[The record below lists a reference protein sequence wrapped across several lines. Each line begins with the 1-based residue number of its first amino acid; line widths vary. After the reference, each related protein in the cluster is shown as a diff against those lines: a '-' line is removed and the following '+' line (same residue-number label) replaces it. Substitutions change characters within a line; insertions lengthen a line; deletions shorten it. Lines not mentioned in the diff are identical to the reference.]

1 MTDCR
6 PGAILDLGE
15 ILATGRPSRVV
26 LFTGGASYE
35 RSGAAA
41 AIEPMLVGMSVERV
55 SGVEPN
61 PTLEDVVDALEVL
74 RRHKPQLVVAVGG
87 GSVLDL
93 AKAARGLGRE
103 TDPRAAVL
111 AGRPSSSAR
120 EVLAPLVA
128 IPTTAGTGSEAT
140 HFAAVYVDG
149 VKHSLGDASFRPEHV
164 VLDSRLTSSMP
175 PRTTA
180 ETGLDALSQA
190 IESIW
195 STRSTDRSLPLARR
209 ALELAWANLEPAVR
223 SPSLDLRT
231 AMCTAAH
238 LSGLAIDTSRTTAAH
253 ALSYVLTTRHGL
265 AHGHAVA
272 LMLGPLLEYNSAVSE
287 ADCNDRRGSA
297 FVRARIVE
305 ILRALGAADGAAGR
319 RLLTGLLER
328 LDLETT
334 LSAVGASSAS
344 SRRVLVDGVDA
355 DRMGNNP
362 RALDRSQLAAIVE
375 SIA

>member
-6 PGAILDLGE
+6 PGAIEGLGE
-15 ILATGRPSRVV
+15 ILATRRPSLVV

-41 AIEPMLVGMSVERV
+41 AIEPMLAGISVEEV
-55 SGVEPN
+55 SDVEPN
-61 PTLEDVVDALEVL
+61 PTLEHVVDAVDVI
-74 RRHKPQLVVAVGG
+74 RRLQPQLLVAVGG

-93 AKAARGLGRE
+93 AKAARGLALE

-111 AGRPSSSAR
+111 SGSSSNR
-120 EVLAPLVA
+120 QVLAPLVA

-140 HFAAVYVDG
+140 HFAAVYVAG
-149 VKHSLGDASFRPEHV
+149 VKHSVGNASFRPEHV
-164 VLDSRLTSSMP
+164 VLDSQLTASMP
-175 PRTTA
+175 ARVTA

-195 STRSTDRSLPLARR
+195 STRSTDESRARARR
-209 ALELAWANLEPAVR
+209 ALELAWNNLEAAAR
-223 SPSLDLRT
+223 SPSPGVRT

-238 LSGLAIDTSRTTAAH
+238 LSGSAIDTSRTTAAH
-253 ALSYVLTTRHGL
+253 ALSYTITARHGV

-272 LMLGPLLEYNSAVSE
+272 LTLGPLLEYNSASN
-287 ADCNDRRGSA
+287 ADYTDPRGPV
-297 FVRARIVE
+297 FVRARIGE
-305 ILRALGAADGAAGR
+305 ILQVLGAADGMAGR
-319 RLLTGLLER
+319 RLLTELLER

-344 SRRVLVDGVDA
+344 ARRAVVDGVDA
-355 DRMGNNP
+355 DRLGNDP
-362 RALDRSQLAAIVE
+362 RALDSAQLAAIVE

>member
-6 PGAILDLGE
+6 PGAIEDLGG
-15 ILATGRPSRVV
+15 ILATRRPSLVV

-41 AIEPMLVGMSVERV
+41 AIEPMLAGISVERV
-55 SGVEPN
+55 SDVAPN
-61 PTLEDVVDALEVL
+61 PTLEHVVDAVEVIRRLEP
-74 RRHKPQLVVAVGG
+74 KLVVAVGG

-93 AKAARGLGRE
+93 AKAARGLAPE
-103 TDPRAAVL
+103 PDPRAAVL
-111 AGRPSSSAR
+111 SGPSSSRRA
-120 EVLAPLVA
+120 LAPLVA

-149 VKHSLGDASFRPEHV
+149 VKHSVGNASFRPDHV
-164 VLDSRLTSSMP
+164 VLDSRLTASMP
-175 PRTTA
+175 PRVTA

-195 STRSTDRSLPLARR
+195 STRSTDESRALARR
-209 ALELAWANLEPAVR
+209 GLELAWDNLEAAVR
-223 SPSLDLRT
+223 SPSPEVRT

-238 LSGLAIDTSRTTAAH
+238 LSGSAIDTSRTTAAH
-253 ALSYVLTTRHGL
+253 ALSYTMTVRHGV

-272 LMLGPLLEYNSAVSE
+272 LTLGPLLEYNSAVSD
-287 ADCNDRRGSA
+287 ADCTDPRGA
-297 FVRARIVE
+297 VFVRARIGE
-305 ILRALGAADGAAGR
+305 ILRVFGAADGATGR
-319 RLLTGLLER
+319 RLLTELLER

-344 SRRVLVDGVDA
+344 ARRAVVDGVDA
-355 DRMGNNP
+355 DRMDNNP
-362 RALDRSQLAAIVE
+362 RALDRGQLTAIVE